1 VSTIR
6 DVAEAA
12 GVSIA
17 TVSRALHGL
26 PRVSEATRQRV
37 LTAAAELS
45 YVASPSAAS
54 LASGQTNAIGVVA
67 PFVNRWYFAAIVYS
81 AEERLRK
88 AGYDLLLYSL
98 GTDARERHRAFS
110 GTLLRKRVDAVLVLG
125 LQPTAEEVAALS
137 AVGGPVAIVGTEVP
151 GWASVRIDDR
161 AAACCAVRH
170 LLDLGHRRIAYIGGE
185 TDHPP
190 LSALPGDR
198 RVGYRAELA
207 AAGLPL
213 VGELEADGGFTVTGG
228 RAAAQRLLSLAE
240 PPTAMFAAS
249 DEMAMGAVQAA
260 RRAGVRVPQD
270 LSVIGIDDH
279 EMAELLDLTTVAQPV
294 VAQGVLAA
302 EMILTA
308 LAEPE
313 QPLPAVTV
321 PTELVVR
328 GTTGPAPPPGQPPPG
343 TAGAAG
349 AVSTV
354 DGSGTCAVTGT
365 PKSK

>member
-1 VSTIR
+1 VSTIK

-37 LTAAAELS
+37 LAAAAELH

-54 LASGQTNAIGVVA
+54 LASGQTHAIGVVA
-67 PFVNRWYFAAIVYS
+67 PFVNRWYFAAIVHS

-98 GTDARERHRAFS
+98 GTDAHERRRAFS

-125 LQPTAEEVAALS
+125 LQPTAEEVEALS
-137 AVGGPVAIVGTEVP
+137 AVGGPVAIVGTDVP
-151 GWASVRIDDR
+151 GWASVRIDDEG
-161 AAACCAVRH
+161 AARCAMRH
-170 LLDLGHRRIAYIGGE
+170 LIDLGHRRIGFIGFE
-185 TDHPP
+185 PDDRLYT
-190 LSALPGDR
+190 STPGNR
-198 RVGYRAELA
+198 LAGYHSELA
-207 AAGLPL
+207 SVGLPADPA
-213 VGELEADGGFTVTGG
+213 LEAVGGFTVKGG
-228 RAAAQRLLSLAE
+228 LAAAEQLLGLAE
-240 PPTAMFAAS
+240 PPTALFAAS
-249 DEMAMGAVQAA
+249 DEMAMGALQAA
-260 RRAGVRVPQD
+260 RRAGLRVPQD
-270 LSVIGIDDH
+270 VSVIGIDDH
-279 EMAELLDLTTVAQPV
+279 EMAELMDLTTVAQPV

-308 LAEPE
+308 LTDPE

-328 GTTGPAPPPGQPPPG
+328 GTTGPVPR
-343 TAGAAG
+343 
-349 AVSTV
+349 
-354 DGSGTCAVTGT
+354 
-365 PKSK
+365 